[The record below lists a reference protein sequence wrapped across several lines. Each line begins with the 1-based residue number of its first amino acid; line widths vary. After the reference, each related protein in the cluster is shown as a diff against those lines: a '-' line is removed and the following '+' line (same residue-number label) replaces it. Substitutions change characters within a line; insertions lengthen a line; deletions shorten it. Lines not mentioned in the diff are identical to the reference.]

1 MVLVLLDLS
10 AAFDTVDHAVL
21 FNLLEHSL
29 GISGTALSLLKSY
42 LQGRSQCVQI
52 DGITSE
58 FADLTCGVPQGS
70 VLGPLN
76 FCMYMYPLGS
86 ILRHH
91 CINYHIYADDT
102 QLYISFDLSD
112 PSIAI
117 DKVNKCISDIRTWM
131 IQNKLK
137 INDSKT
143 EFLVLTSSFLK
154 QHFNDLNISVGNS
167 RIASSIS
174 ARNLG
179 VIFDNHMS
187 LDKQIN
193 SICKSAFFHLRN
205 IGSIRNMLTDDACS
219 QLIHSLVTVRI
230 DYCNSLLY
238 GMPDSTLF
246 RLQKVLN
253 TAARILK
260 KIPKFSHITDILKD
274 LHWLPIRQRIT
285 FKILL
290 LTYQAYHNT
299 APDYLCELITPYCNA
314 RNLRS
319 NDMMLV
325 RPCHPVPR
333 LKTYGEKCFQ
343 FAGPKEWN
351 NLPLLIRESPSIYI
365 FKSRL
370 KTYLFNCAFN

>member
-1 MVLVLLDLS
+1 MPPFYQFVTCSSNNQPPIRSHVLLHFVPS
-10 AAFDTVDHAVL
+10 CVFHRIV
-21 FNLLEHSL
+21 
-29 GISGTALSLLKSY
+29 LKSY

-102 QLYISFDLSD
+102 QLYISFDLFD

-143 EFLVLTSSFLK
+143 EFLVLTSSFLN
-154 QHFNDLNISVGNS
+154 QHFNDPNISVGNS
-167 RIASSIS
+167 RIAPSIS

-193 SICKSAFFHLRN
+193 NICKSAFFHLRN

-260 KIPKFSHITDILKD
+260 KIPKFSHITDILRD

-299 APDYLCELITPYCNA
+299 APDYLCELITPYCSA

-325 RPCHPVPR
+325 RPCHPGPR

-365 FKSRL
+365 FKFRL

>member
-1 MVLVLLDLS
+1 MRSPARFCFRAFELLY
-10 AAFDTVDHAVL
+10 VYV
-21 FNLLEHSL
+21 
-29 GISGTALSLLKSY
+29 
-42 LQGRSQCVQI
+42 
-52 DGITSE
+52 
-58 FADLTCGVPQGS
+58 
-70 VLGPLN
+70 
-76 FCMYMYPLGS
+76 PLGS

-102 QLYISFDLSD
+102 QLYLSFDLSD

-167 RIASSIS
+167 RIAPSIS
-174 ARNLG
+174 VRNLG

-260 KIPKFSHITDILKD
+260 KIPKFSHITDILTD
-274 LHWLPIRQRIT
+274 LHWLPIRQRIA

-299 APDYLCELITPYCNA
+299 APD
-314 RNLRS
+314 
-319 NDMMLV
+319 
-325 RPCHPVPR
+325 
-333 LKTYGEKCFQ
+333 
-343 FAGPKEWN
+343 
-351 NLPLLIRESPSIYI
+351 
-365 FKSRL
+365 
-370 KTYLFNCAFN
+370 

>member
-1 MVLVLLDLS
+1 
-10 AAFDTVDHAVL
+10 
-21 FNLLEHSL
+21 
-29 GISGTALSLLKSY
+29 
-42 LQGRSQCVQI
+42 
-52 DGITSE
+52 
-58 FADLTCGVPQGS
+58 
-70 VLGPLN
+70 
-76 FCMYMYPLGS
+76 
-86 ILRHH
+86 
-91 CINYHIYADDT
+91 
-102 QLYISFDLSD
+102 
-112 PSIAI
+112 
-117 DKVNKCISDIRTWM
+117 M

-143 EFLVLTSSFLK
+143 EFLVLTSSFLM
-154 QHFNDLNISVGNS
+154 QHFNDLNITVGNS
-167 RIASSIS
+167 RIAPSPS

-179 VIFDNHMS
+179 VIFDNHMC

-193 SICKSAFFHLRN
+193 SIRKSAFFHLRN

-238 GMPDSTLF
+238 GIPDSTLF
-246 RLQKVLN
+246 RVQSVLN

-260 KIPKFSHITDILKD
+260 KIWVPHITDILKD

-299 APDYLCELITPYCNA
+299 APDYLCELITPYCSA

-319 NDMMLV
+319 KDMMLV
-325 RPCHPVPR
+325 LPCHPGPR
-333 LKTYGEKCFQ
+333 LKTYGERCFQ

-351 NLPLLIRESPSIYI
+351 YLPLLIRESPSIYI
-365 FKSRL
+365 FKPPL